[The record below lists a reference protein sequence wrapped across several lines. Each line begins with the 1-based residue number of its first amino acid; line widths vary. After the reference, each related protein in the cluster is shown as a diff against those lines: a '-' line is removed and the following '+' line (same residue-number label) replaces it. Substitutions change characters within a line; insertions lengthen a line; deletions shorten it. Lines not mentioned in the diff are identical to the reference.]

1 MNYLNSCFPFVS
13 KHFRDNAPHISSKI
27 SLITCDFF
35 RFMYYSD
42 WGRYPRIE
50 RATLAGRDATPLITS
65 QVGWPNGLTIDF
77 EDDKMYW
84 ADALL

>member
-1 MNYLNSCFPFVS
+1 
-13 KHFRDNAPHISSKI
+13 
-27 SLITCDFF
+27 
-35 RFMYYSD
+35 MYYSD